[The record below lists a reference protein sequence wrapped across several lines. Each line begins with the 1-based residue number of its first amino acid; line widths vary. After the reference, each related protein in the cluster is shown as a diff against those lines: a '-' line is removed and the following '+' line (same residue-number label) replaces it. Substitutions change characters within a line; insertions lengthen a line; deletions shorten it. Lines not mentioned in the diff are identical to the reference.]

1 MALFRMHTKRTRS
14 WCSRRFQTCRMQ
26 TTQRIRSWSLTEPAT
41 LTNEQAVAAL
51 PSIQHILD
59 ARRLTRC
66 NEYVI
71 FKPGLVTNKKREG
84 ENTLRS
90 QACIHSALISL
101 YFCQIIITQ
110 RHTIPLQTLL
120 LFAKS
125 SVSSCTSS

>member
-1 MALFRMHTKRTRS
+1 MALFRMQTTKRTRS
-14 WCSRRFQTCRMQ
+14 WALTRFQTCRMQ

-41 LTNEQAVAAL
+41 LPNEQAVAAL

-90 QACIHSALISL
+90 QAYIHSALISL
-101 YFCQIIITQ
+101 
-110 RHTIPLQTLL
+110 
-120 LFAKS
+120 
-125 SVSSCTSS
+125 

>member
-1 MALFRMHTKRTRS
+1 MALFRMQTTKHTRS
-14 WCSRRFQTCRMQ
+14 WALTRFQTCRMQ

-41 LTNEQAVAAL
+41 LLKEQAVAAL

-90 QACIHSALISL
+90 QAYIHSALISL
-101 YFCQIIITQ
+101 
-110 RHTIPLQTLL
+110 
-120 LFAKS
+120 
-125 SVSSCTSS
+125 